1 MSIFKLAALKLG
13 TNSYWKKPIGERPEF
28 YLVYLLFYFFPWLFK
43 TPSSADIIAAVLA
56 IAVFLPI
63 YFHAH
68 KQTGLKGIPHI
79 VGISATGFALS
90 PFFGAHGVFHIYA
103 MVQAGFIRPERV
115 AWIVAL
121 VTTVVFSLF
130 SWLTQQSWWDY
141 SFPIFVGIITAIG
154 TISTAGRI
162 EQNTQLER
170 SRELDQQLAA
180 VAERER
186 IAQDLHDLLG
196 QTLTMVALKSEVAV
210 KLFEKKPEQAK
221 QELEEIRDAARSA
234 LKDVREAVA
243 GMNKTTLNAELKR
256 AQQILTSAGVA
267 LTIEGVV
274 PTLKAEVDQ
283 VLGLA
288 VRETM
293 TNIVRHSKAK
303 SANLLIEETA
313 ETLLLTVEDSGIAEP
328 IKEGSGLSGLRKRIE
343 SLGGHTNLQLT
354 PGLRVSIQIPDWQ
367 PN

>member
-1 MSIFKLAALKLG
+1 MTIFKLASH
-13 TNSYWKKPIGERPEF
+13 NYWKKPIGERPEF
-28 YLVYLLFYFFPWLFK
+28 YLVYLLFYFFPWLFQ
-43 TPSSADIIAAVLA
+43 TPSSGDIIASVVA
-56 IAVFLPI
+56 ISVFIPI
-63 YFHAH
+63 YFHGH
-68 KQTGLKGIPHI
+68 KQAGLKSVPHVI
-79 VGISATGFALS
+79 AISAIGFALS

-103 MVQAGFIRPERV
+103 MVQAGFIRPERA

-121 VTTVVFSLF
+121 ITTVVFSLF
-130 SWLTQQSWWDY
+130 SWLTHQTWWDY
-141 SFPIFVGIITAIG
+141 SFPIFIGIITMIG
-154 TISTAGRI
+154 TVSTAERI
-162 EQNTQLER
+162 EQTAQLER
-170 SRELDQQLAA
+170 SRALDKQLAA

-210 KLFEKKPEQAK
+210 KLFEKNPKQAK

-243 GMNKTTLNAELKR
+243 GMNKTTLNAEIKR
-256 AQQILTSAGVA
+256 AQQILSSAGVTLA
-267 LTIEGVV
+267 IEGVI

-303 SANLLIEETA
+303 SANLLIEKTA
-313 ETLLLTVEDSGIAEP
+313 EILLLTVEDNGIAEP

-343 SLGGHTNLQLT
+343 SLGGQTEFQLT
-354 PGLRVSIQIPDWQ
+354 PGLRVSIQIPNWK

>member
-1 MSIFKLAALKLG
+1 MTIFKLA

-28 YLVYLLFYFFPWLFK
+28 YLVYLLFYFFPWLFQ
-43 TPSSADIIAAVLA
+43 TPSSGDIIAAVVA
-56 IAVFLPI
+56 ISVFLPI
-63 YFHAH
+63 YFHGH
-68 KQTGLKGIPHI
+68 KQTGLKSVPH
-79 VGISATGFALS
+79 VVAISAIGFALS

-115 AWIVAL
+115 AWIIAL

-130 SWLTQQSWWDY
+130 SWLTQQTWWDY
-141 SFPIFVGIITAIG
+141 SFPIFIGIITVIG

-162 EQNTQLER
+162 EQNAQLER

-210 KLFEKKPEQAK
+210 KLFEKNPKQAK

-243 GMNKTTLNAELKR
+243 GMNKTTLGAEIKR
-256 AQQILTSAGVA
+256 AQQILTSAGVT
-267 LTIEGVV
+267 LTIEGVI

-303 SANLLIEETA
+303 SAKLLIEKA
-313 ETLLLTVEDSGIAEP
+313 GKTLLLTVEDNGIAELV
-328 IKEGSGLSGLRKRIE
+328 KEGSGLSGLRKRIE
-343 SLGGHTNLQLT
+343 SLGGQTDLQLT
-354 PGLRVSIQIPDWQ
+354 PGLRVSIQVPDWK

>member
-1 MSIFKLAALKLG
+1 MTIFKLATLKLAI
-13 TNSYWKKPIGERPEF
+13 NSYLKKPIGERPEF
-28 YLVYLLFYFFPWLFK
+28 YLVYLLFYFFPWLFQP
-43 TPSSADIIAAVLA
+43 PSSSDIIAALLA
-56 IAVFLPI
+56 IFVFLPI
-63 YFHAH
+63 YFHGH
-68 KQTGLKGIPHI
+68 KQPGLKSLPH
-79 VGISATGFALS
+79 VVAISAIGFALS

-115 AWIVAL
+115 AWIIAL

-130 SWLTQQSWWDY
+130 SWFTQQSLWDY
-141 SFPIFVGIITAIG
+141 SFPIFIGIITSIG

-162 EQNTQLER
+162 EKNAQLER
-170 SRELDQQLAA
+170 SRALDQQLAA

-221 QELEEIRDAARSA
+221 QELEEIQDAARSA

-243 GMNKTTLNAELKR
+243 GMNKTTLGAEIKR
-256 AQQILTSAGVA
+256 AQQILTSAGVT
-267 LTIEGVV
+267 LTIEGII
-274 PTLKAEVDQ
+274 PTLAAEADQ

-303 SANLLIEETA
+303 SANLLIKQTGEA
-313 ETLLLTVEDSGIAEP
+313 IFLTVEDNGVAES
-328 IKEGSGLSGLRKRIE
+328 ISEGSGLCGLRKRIE
-343 SLGGHTNLQLT
+343 GLGGQTELRLT
-354 PGLRVSIQIPDWQ
+354 PGLRVSIQL
-367 PN
+367 PNGKPN